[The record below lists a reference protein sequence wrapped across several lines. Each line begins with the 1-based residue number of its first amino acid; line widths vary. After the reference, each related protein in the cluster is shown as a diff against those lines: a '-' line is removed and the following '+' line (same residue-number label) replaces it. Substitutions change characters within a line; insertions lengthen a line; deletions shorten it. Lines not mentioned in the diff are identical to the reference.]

1 MSSYESKLRFV
12 TKLQFAKVN
21 RSSFYMDRYVLWVP
35 NMLGLLLKYL
45 ETAGRLLLEKF
56 LALLFYSFVCFAGSA
71 FVARADI
78 VALNF
83 PVGYVGQFVGGSS
96 AAKDPSNNKTL
107 QELGFSYFAIQQD
120 SDATMDVNGVIYPA
134 FTSISTTA
142 PLQGNDTRLAVYGVY
157 SNGTR
162 TSLFYP
168 VLNFTFNQKKTF
180 GLFLKPAKAD
190 PTGYYSTFSTFNPS
204 NEDVDEGISY
214 ALVDAIYT
222 VGHGSTFD
230 INIDG
235 NLTNSANNPNED
247 DLNAYLRSLYEDN
260 LIPAG
265 PVEVSAQK
273 ICATDASFDLTGIAT
288 IANGESLTV
297 SFEGS
302 NYYYGV
308 TDQNDTIT
316 VSGDGWTIPGLEVP
330 SEGDFDVAAKISN
343 ATGYLI
349 VDGSSLEISV
359 SNTHCF
365 VPNPALTVV
374 KTSTGTD
381 LTVAGGETVWN
392 PTDTISYK
400 VAVTNSGNV
409 SLGTVELSDPLASG
423 SSIPFTT
430 DSNVTEATL
439 VIDDNILQPGE
450 TWEYTYDYAVTQ
462 DNINAGKVLNTAVV
476 TSKDN
481 DDVTVTGKSDAD
493 LDAGVDADNTGDTD
507 DDPLVVTL
515 DKTAALTVVK
525 TSTGTDLTV
534 AGGETVWNPT
544 DTISYKVAV
553 TNSGNVSLGTVELSD
568 PLASGSSIPFTTD
581 SNVTEATLVIDD
593 NILQPGE
600 TWEYTYDYAVTQD
613 NINAGKVLN
622 TAVVTSKDNDDVTV
636 TGKSDA
642 DLDAGVDAD
651 NTGDTDDDPLV
662 VTLDKTAALTVVKT
676 STGTDLTVAGGE
688 TVWNP
693 TDTISYKV
701 AVTNSGNVSLGTVE
715 LSDPLASGSSI
726 PFTTDSNVTEAT
738 LVIDDNILQPGETWE
753 YTYDYAVTQDNI
765 NAGKVLNTAVV
776 TSKDNDDVTVTGKS
790 DADLD
795 AGVDADNTGDTD
807 DDPLVVT
814 LDKTAA
820 LTVVKTSTGT
830 DLTVAGG
837 ETVWNPTDT
846 ISYKVAVTN
855 SGNVSLGTVELSDP
869 LASGSS
875 IPFTTDSNVT
885 EATLVI
891 DDNILQPGET
901 WEYTYDYAVTQD
913 NINAGKVLNTAVVT
927 SKDNDDVTVTGK
939 SDADLDAGVDADNTG
954 DTDDDPLVVTL
965 DKTAA
970 LTVVKTSTGTD
981 LTVAG
986 GETVWNPT
994 DTISYKVAV
1003 TNSGNVSLGTV
1014 ELSDP
1019 LASGS
1024 SIPFTTD
1031 SNVTEATLVID
1042 DNILQPGETWE
1053 YTYDYAVTQ
1062 DNINAGKVLNTAVVT
1077 SKDNDDVTVTGKSD
1091 ADLDAGVDADNTG
1104 DTDDDPLV
1112 VTLDKTAALTVVKTS
1127 TGTDLTVAG
1136 GETVWN
1142 PTDTISYKVAVT
1154 NSGNV
1159 SLGTVELSDPL
1170 ASGSSI
1176 PFTTDSNVT
1185 EATLVIDD
1193 NILQP
1198 GETWEYT
1205 YDYAVTQD
1213 NINAGK
1219 VLNTAVVTSKDNDD
1233 VTVTGKSDADLDAG
1247 VDADNTGD
1255 TDDDPLVVTLDKTA
1269 ALTVANDDESFGN
1282 ILGESVAI
1290 VVLDNDDYEVTSP
1303 IVKLLEDSVEKTELV
1318 VVGEGKWT
1326 VSENENTVTF
1336 TPESDFF
1343 GDPTVVSYL
1352 ITDSKGS
1359 KSNAATITIDYKGV
1373 ANSDD
1378 LVAADDQLIGQ
1389 PKGVPVSLYPLL
1401 NDANG
1406 SPDTLDTSTLR
1417 LLDKDNNIVD
1427 SNEVVVAGEGKWNV
1441 YPETGRVTFTPE
1453 PGFSGSSVSIT
1464 YVVESLDGIKQ
1475 TAVMK
1480 ILFIDPRGVVYDD
1493 STLQPISGVTL
1504 QFKRAD
1510 GTVPEASCFENGQ
1523 QPQTTGSDGRYQF
1536 DIAVNCINPV
1546 TGSSEEFQIEIT
1558 DTPGYLTDPSTNGK
1572 ETNPLPYDP
1581 ETNLS
1586 DTLEV
1591 VTYDRAPF
1599 VGETRKFYTSFF
1611 IGTNSKQI
1619 VNNHIPLVRLSKLIE
1634 DDLRNVLRDDL
1645 IATMTQQSRQMA
1657 GYAEGA
1663 LQRLKDN
1670 TDNSCS
1676 AAIADQ
1682 LEHNPVM
1689 FETALARIIPESA
1702 ATLDAVANLLAQ
1714 CSDTAFDVE
1723 GHTDSRGDDADNAV
1737 LSNARATAV
1746 VKALRQRGTP
1756 VEQLSA
1762 VGYGETRPIADN
1774 ATPEGQ
1780 ALNRR
1785 VVFTV
1790 FDQDLSNASCN
1801 ENNILERS
1809 MDVKADQNG
1818 ATVDGKYL
1826 KESRNCTANSWTTW
1840 EGAATFLKTD
1850 TGMSQGMLNITRRQ
1864 EWLLD
1869 NDRLRGYFF
1878 GAYASNNDITGLA
1891 TGSIK
1896 GFGLTAGGYG
1906 AQRISGGSYIDYY
1919 LGASTGRHNFDLDFD
1934 RVDGAINADGH
1945 YDYLAT
1951 FAGLSFSGETKVG
1964 DYKIVPRAG
1973 FEAAWSPGGQADYVA
1988 SREAI
1993 SDASSL
1999 DTGGVSGGR
2008 LYGEVRF
2015 DDLAPNEPYQLAF
2028 KPKLFCDQ
2036 PLGGGDGICGMGASI
2051 ELSSTAIDG
2060 KGLFTFEI
2068 EAEQTRDSRFWGLS
2082 FDYSL
2087 PVWAGELNIINTL
2100 SNQGKLAFGL
2110 NYERAF

>member
-365 VPNPALTVV
+365 VPNP
-374 KTSTGTD
+374 
-381 LTVAGGETVWN
+381 
-392 PTDTISYK
+392 
-400 VAVTNSGNV
+400 
-409 SLGTVELSDPLASG
+409 
-423 SSIPFTT
+423 
-430 DSNVTEATL
+430 
-439 VIDDNILQPGE
+439 
-450 TWEYTYDYAVTQ
+450 
-462 DNINAGKVLNTAVV
+462 
-476 TSKDN
+476 
-481 DDVTVTGKSDAD
+481 
-493 LDAGVDADNTGDTD
+493 
-507 DDPLVVTL
+507 
-515 DKTAALTVVK
+515 
-525 TSTGTDLTV
+525 
-534 AGGETVWNPT
+534 
-544 DTISYKVAV
+544 
-553 TNSGNVSLGTVELSD
+553 
-568 PLASGSSIPFTTD
+568 
-581 SNVTEATLVIDD
+581 
-593 NILQPGE
+593 
-600 TWEYTYDYAVTQD
+600 
-613 NINAGKVLN
+613 
-622 TAVVTSKDNDDVTV
+622 
-636 TGKSDA
+636 
-642 DLDAGVDAD
+642 
-651 NTGDTDDDPLV
+651 
-662 VTLDKTAALTVVKT
+662 
-676 STGTDLTVAGGE
+676 
-688 TVWNP
+688 
-693 TDTISYKV
+693 
-701 AVTNSGNVSLGTVE
+701 
-715 LSDPLASGSSI
+715 
-726 PFTTDSNVTEAT
+726 
-738 LVIDDNILQPGETWE
+738 
-753 YTYDYAVTQDNI
+753 
-765 NAGKVLNTAVV
+765 
-776 TSKDNDDVTVTGKS
+776 
-790 DADLD
+790 
-795 AGVDADNTGDTD
+795 
-807 DDPLVVT
+807 
-814 LDKTAA
+814 
-820 LTVVKTSTGT
+820 
-830 DLTVAGG
+830 
-837 ETVWNPTDT
+837 
-846 ISYKVAVTN
+846 
-855 SGNVSLGTVELSDP
+855 
-869 LASGSS
+869 
-875 IPFTTDSNVT
+875 
-885 EATLVI
+885 
-891 DDNILQPGET
+891 
-901 WEYTYDYAVTQD
+901 
-913 NINAGKVLNTAVVT
+913 
-927 SKDNDDVTVTGK
+927 
-939 SDADLDAGVDADNTG
+939 
-954 DTDDDPLVVTL
+954 
-965 DKTAA
+965 
-970 LTVVKTSTGTD
+970 
-981 LTVAG
+981 
-986 GETVWNPT
+986 
-994 DTISYKVAV
+994 
-1003 TNSGNVSLGTV
+1003 
-1014 ELSDP
+1014 
-1019 LASGS
+1019 
-1024 SIPFTTD
+1024 
-1031 SNVTEATLVID
+1031 
-1042 DNILQPGETWE
+1042 
-1053 YTYDYAVTQ
+1053 
-1062 DNINAGKVLNTAVVT
+1062 
-1077 SKDNDDVTVTGKSD
+1077 
-1091 ADLDAGVDADNTG
+1091 
-1104 DTDDDPLV
+1104 
-1112 VTLDKTAALTVVKTS
+1112 ALTVVKTS

-1682 LEHNPVM
+1682 LEYNPVM

-1723 GHTDSRGDDADNAV
+1723 GHTDSRGDDADNVV

-1746 VKALRQRGTP
+1746 VNALRQRGIP

-1762 VGYGETRPIADN
+1762 VGYGESRPIADN

-1790 FDQDLSNASCN
+1790 FDHDLSNASCN
-1801 ENNILERS
+1801 ENSILERS
-1809 MDVKADQNG
+1809 MDVKVDQDG
-1818 ATVDGKYL
+1818 ATVDGKYS

-1869 NDRLRGYFF
+1869 NDRLSGYFL

-1906 AQRISGGSYIDYY
+1906 AQRISGGSYLDYY

-1945 YDYLAT
+1945 YDYLAA

-1999 DTGGVSGGR
+1999 DTGSVSGGR

-2100 SNQGKLAFGL
+2100 SNQGKLALGL